1 MQFQKKKKKKRNVEY
16 LGLCQYC
23 YTFLRSFV
31 KGFSRQP
38 WLVCYPFHLGNWK
51 LQKPSC
57 ILHIQVLMLLVHIL
71 DLTFYNSL
79 LNYYTSL
86 LTTDILW
93 FCQHPVW
100 GCQVCQI
107 REFFVI
113 FCSFLNSRNRSERL
127 SGRQTNNRAEIHVRA
142 KALVLCWSSL
152 KYLYKCMSLQLSC
165 CINVCVIVYVR

>member
-1 MQFQKKKKKKRNVEY
+1 MQFQKKKKKECWVFGPLPVLLHLLEEFCKRIQQAT
-16 LGLCQYC
+16 LCGLLLFWFIRETENYEE
-23 YTFLRSFV
+23 
-31 KGFSRQP
+31 
-38 WLVCYPFHLGNWK
+38 
-51 LQKPSC
+51 PSC
-57 ILHIQVLMLLVHIL
+57 ILHKKVLMLLVHIL

-86 LTTDILW
+86 LTTDTVW

-113 FCSFLNSRNRSERL
+113 LFCSFLNSRNRSERL

-142 KALVLCWSSL
+142 KPLVLCWLSL
-152 KYLYKCMSLQLSC
+152 KYLYKCVSLLLLC
-165 CINVCVIVYVR
+165 CHECVCYCVC